1 MYIGKDGP
9 TRRIAEVKNDS
20 MSLPVILPLMCLDG
34 KGRGKIRLQSEAK
47 GCPGDT
53 RDIGGCNR
61 DQHSPQVQL
70 AQASTE
76 REAHETAENHVIW
89 AKNAERC
96 QGKELP
102 ERIPDL

>member
-1 MYIGKDGP
+1 M
-9 TRRIAEVKNDS
+9 
-20 MSLPVILPLMCLDG
+20 G
-34 KGRGKIRLQSEAK
+34 KGEGKYVYNQKQRGV
-47 GCPGDT
+47 PVT
-53 RDIGGCNR
+53 PRDIGGCNR

-76 REAHETAENHVIW
+76 REAHETAENHVLW

-102 ERIPDL
+102 ECIPDLYKLDGVALTAVRWFPAPSLGTGSRVPLWTG